1 MCLNLISQTATQSSW
16 MTWQNSLPWIA
27 SIDGLLLETVV
38 KARLICLSA
47 AILNWVEF
55 GGIGAAGW
63 ARPDP
68 TFDKPSEASL

>member
-1 MCLNLISQTATQSSW
+1 M
-16 MTWQNSLPWIA
+16 
-27 SIDGLLLETVV
+27 GLLLETVV
-38 KARLICLSA
+38 KARLIRLSA